1 LLSEEIVIFIKAQP
15 DASQRMCVR
24 RRLLWSTWEEKKN
37 ERREWIISTWSFVM
51 VHYSE
56 LWKSWLEENL
66 LGSIIAPWLVE
77 AVSLAAWLPESVFF
91 SLLQG

>member
-1 LLSEEIVIFIKAQP
+1 
-15 DASQRMCVR
+15 
-24 RRLLWSTWEEKKN
+24 
-37 ERREWIISTWSFVM
+37 M